1 MPHVAV
7 DYGGKRVGIAV
18 SESDVL
24 ATAHSVLANHG
35 DVDELIARIARIGE
49 EVEAERY
56 VVGIARRARSGA
68 GEQKFRDFAERLRQK
83 TCKDVV
89 LWDETLSTV
98 EAAEQARAS
107 GRRAWAKAKDEIDM
121 HAARVILQSYL
132 DDRIGRKS

>member
-18 SESDVL
+18 SESDIL
-24 ATAHSVLANHG
+24 ATAHSVLANRG
-35 DVDELIARIARIGE
+35 DIDELIARIARIGE

-107 GRRAWAKAKDEIDM
+107 GSRSWTKAKNEIDM
-121 HAARVILQSYL
+121 HAARVILQSFL
-132 DDRIGRKS
+132 DDRNGRKS